1 VIPLDDQIIR
11 LCRAI
16 SAVTDAMASTAQW
29 RDVLNSILRALVGEL
44 GYKAASVRQL
54 DAERRTLVLIGS
66 IGLSEGYLAKGAVEV
81 DKSGLDREVLEGK
94 LVEIASARDDAR
106 LQYPDA
112 AVQEGIG
119 SILAAPLAL
128 RDRVTGVLRVYSGQS
143 RVAPETEKHFLQ
155 SVGKLTARALVNA
168 QYSEAMHNIF
178 RQINSSLDLQAV
190 LTAMLQR
197 TVDELNCKGGII
209 RLLSPEGRT
218 LELAAA
224 IGLSQSYLSKGLVN
238 VERSAMD
245 RKVLQGELVT
255 IYDVASDSGYQYPQE
270 ALREGIRSIQSVPLI
285 APDRSAA
292 KGHKVIGVL
301 RVYSAQPHRF
311 SEDEVSVLRI
321 IASVGAIALQ
331 NARLHHELTRR
342 VDSLLPDEDG
352 WQRIV

>member
-1 VIPLDDQIIR
+1 MDDQIIR

-16 SAVTDAMASTAQW
+16 AAVTDAMESTAKWQ
-29 RDVLNSILRALVGEL
+29 DVLNSILRALVDEL

-81 DKSGLDREVLEGK
+81 DKSGLDREVLEGN
-94 LVEIASARDDAR
+94 LVEIGSVKEDAR

-128 RDRVTGVLRVYSGQS
+128 RDRVTGVLRVYSS
-143 RVAPETEKHFLQ
+143 LPRAAPDTEKHFLQ

-168 QYSEAMHNIF
+168 QYSEAMRNIS
-178 RQINSSLDLQAV
+178 RQIASSLDLQTV

-197 TVDELNCKGGII
+197 TVDELNYKGGIV
-209 RLLSPEGRT
+209 RLLSPAGQH
-218 LELAAA
+218 LQLVAAT
-224 IGLSQSYLSKGLVN
+224 GLSQAYLSKGLVD
-238 VERSAMD
+238 VERSGMD

-255 IYDVASDSGYQYPQE
+255 IYDVASDSGTQYPQE
-270 ALREGIRSIQSVPLI
+270 ALREGIRSILSVPLV
-285 APDRSAA
+285 APDPSDS

-301 RVYSAQPHRF
+301 RVYSSQPHRF
-311 SEDEVSVLRI
+311 SDDEVSFLQT
-321 IASVGAIALQ
+321 IASMGAIALQ
-331 NARLHHELTRR
+331 NARLHHELARH
-342 VDSLLPDEDG
+342 VELLRPDEDG